1 MSVCITQK
9 SLCVRTAPAQK
20 HKPSHSP
27 GKTDCMSK
35 QTASHHTGIPWIQWT
50 DGKSQGG
57 SLVAHQETRAPST
70 RWMFAWDASSPG
82 HQRSCKN
89 RPLPGCR
96 HSKVR
101 LAYIRS
107 KQRFLSGS
115 LLVVCWRF
123 HFTTIPASWTQML
136 QKMLCWWNLNNI
148 LPPRRVM
155 AWGVGDGISN

>member
-20 HKPSHSP
+20 HRPSHRP

-107 KQRFLSGS
+107 EQRFLSGS

-123 HFTTIPASWTQML
+123 DSLQYTDLLLEPRCFRKCSADETSTTSFHPD
-136 QKMLCWWNLNNI
+136 
-148 LPPRRVM
+148 V
-155 AWGVGDGISN
+155 